1 MHCHRHINH
10 DEPTAQRVSDHE
22 ELIADFS
29 DEEGAIA
36 ELDFPA
42 INHQFETSSVLAVAA
57 PPRVFRR
64 AQRASRE
71 ARGQQKQESNLA
83 QRILRNQQ
91 VGRELSKAV
100 EARRPAPLRVMEL

>member
-71 ARGQQKQESNLA
+71 ARDGGS
-83 QRILRNQQ
+83 QRVLYNQQ
-91 VGRELSKAV
+91 VGRELSRTM